1 MMEWLVLGTVFLLV
15 FASSFFLV
23 RRITSSRQHMDRR
36 LANNTEESPFRER
49 ELILGG
55 MTAPLSRLTLADPSK
70 QATLAQELREAGYY
84 QPTALLEYSAVQA
97 VLIVT
102 PLIVSVLLVLTIV
115 EGALIPW
122 ILGAG
127 VLLAFLGF
135 SLPRVYIN
143 FRARQRA
150 REIERGLPVAVDLLA
165 LCLTGGQSILTAIN
179 RVARDL
185 EISFP
190 TLSRELRIVDK
201 HAEMA
206 GLEWAMQ
213 NFASRTNLTEVK
225 NLATILSHAE
235 RLGSDVASALFEFS
249 RNFRQSI
256 RLRAETYA
264 NRVSFWLLFPTI
276 FCLMLPALV
285 MFYAPLLY
293 EIQRIQTERREDFQ
307 KSQQRLQKLKPLTVN
322 PGR

>member
-1 MMEWLVLGTVFLLV
+1 
-15 FASSFFLV
+15 
-23 RRITSSRQHMDRR
+23 
-36 LANNTEESPFRER
+36 
-49 ELILGG
+49 
-55 MTAPLSRLTLADPSK
+55 
-70 QATLAQELREAGYY
+70 LREAGYY
-84 QPTALLEYSAVQA
+84 RPTAVLEYSALQA
-97 VLIVT
+97 LLIVT
-102 PLIVSVLLVLTIV
+102 PLVVSVLLVLTIV
-115 EGALIPW
+115 DDAGIPW
-122 ILGAG
+122 VLGAG
-127 VLLAFLGF
+127 VLLALIGF
-135 SLPRVYIN
+135 SLPRVYVN

-150 REIERGLPVAVDLLA
+150 REIERGLPVAIDLLA
-165 LCLTGGQSILTAIN
+165 LCLTGGQSILVAIG

-190 TLSRELRIVDK
+190 TLARELRIVDK

-225 NLATILSHAE
+225 NLATILAHAE
-235 RLGSDVASALFEFS
+235 RLGSDVATALFEFS
-249 RNFRQSI
+249 RSFRHSL

-276 FCLMLPALV
+276 FFLMLPALV

-293 EIQRIQTERREDFQ
+293 EITRIQSERREDFQ
-307 KSQQRLQKLKPLTVN
+307 KSQQRLQKLKPVTID

>member
-1 MMEWLVLGTVFLLV
+1 MLEWIVLAGVFLIV
-15 FASSFFLV
+15 FATSFFV
-23 RRITSSRQHMDRR
+23 MRRAASSRQHMDRR
-36 LANNTEESPFRER
+36 LTDDVDTAPAQER
-49 ELILGG
+49 QLILGDITKPIG
-55 MTAPLSRLTLADPSK
+55 RLALADAEK
-70 QATLAQELREAGYY
+70 QAVLAQELREAGYY
-84 QPTALLEYSAVQA
+84 RPTAVLEYSALQA

-102 PLIVSVLLVLTIV
+102 PLVVSVLLAVTIIEGPAVFWVL
-115 EGALIPW
+115 G
-122 ILGAG
+122 GG
-127 VLLAFLGF
+127 VLLALLGF
-135 SLPRVYIN
+135 SLPRVYVN
-143 FRARQRA
+143 FRARHRA
-150 REIERGLPVAVDLLA
+150 REIERGLPVAIDLLA
-165 LCLTGGQSILTAIN
+165 LCLTGGQSILIAIK

-206 GLEWAMQ
+206 GLEWAMKQ
-213 NFASRTNLTEVK
+213 FASRTNITEVK
-225 NLATILSHAE
+225 NLATILAHAE
-235 RLGSDVASALFEFS
+235 RLGSDVAAALFEFS
-249 RNFRQSI
+249 RSFRHTL

-293 EIQRIQTERREDFQ
+293 EISRIQAERREDFL
-307 KSQQRLQKLKPLTVN
+307 KNQQRLQKLRPVTVN